1 MADSDYSEEN
11 GLLLDN
17 GGKKGYIWTKRNSFW
32 CLLELPC
39 SVIIVNGKLQ
49 QPSSGSTANGLE
61 PSEMK
66 FWIIPP
72 EKET

>member
-49 QPSSGSTANGLE
+49 PSSGSTANGLE